1 MHQTSAARARR
12 ALLTVALG
20 MALLGGTASVAA
32 ADDQDQPGVIE
43 FTVPNRAAIDNLQN
57 LGYDLAEYTRPADDG
72 GIVIDAVVTRAE
84 ELQLL
89 AMGYDEGKVVETP
102 EHDAAVRAQA
112 DAAWAADRDAFA
124 NLHAGRAIRAAAA
137 ADTVLASRAD
147 YFENYAGRYLSIEAR
162 PSDPSNVSAHNPTL
176 TAAWDSGAGTA
187 IGGAGQQG
195 TLTPFIDSSDANYY
209 LYHFNTF
216 RAGDLND
223 GKAIPTT
230 VRVASSNGGVDTIPV
245 KRWTTANGSGFS
257 PGYLKDFTTDYTDPQ
272 AAYKKIRDLSAEY
285 SNISQVYDLPY
296 KTNGY
301 QRHSQWILGTTTP
314 YDGGTVAN
322 QSRPTQPPPSIRVP
336 DRGQAV
342 VLTSKAWGQ
351 DGGNSITAQFKDPGA
366 PNAPLAIAVS

>member
-124 NLHAGRAIRAAAA
+124 NLHAGRAIRRAAA

-162 PSDPSNVSAHNPTL
+162 PSDPSNISAQNPIL

-187 IGGAGQQG
+187 IGGAGQEGQ
-195 TLTPFIDSSDANYY
+195 LSPFIDDQAGDGLYY
-209 LYHFNTF
+209 LYHSNTF
-216 RAGDLND
+216 RVGALGD
-223 GKAIPTT
+223 G
-230 VRVASSNGGVDTIPV
+230 
-245 KRWTTANGSGFS
+245 
-257 PGYLKDFTTDYTDPQ
+257 
-272 AAYKKIRDLSAEY
+272 
-285 SNISQVYDLPY
+285 
-296 KTNGY
+296 
-301 QRHSQWILGTTTP
+301 
-314 YDGGTVAN
+314 
-322 QSRPTQPPPSIRVP
+322 
-336 DRGQAV
+336 
-342 VLTSKAWGQ
+342 
-351 DGGNSITAQFKDPGA
+351 
-366 PNAPLAIAVS
+366 